1 MVTHNVCTGESFS
14 APSLKLV
21 AGGGVVPPV
30 SSSKST
36 VNVAGWKFKGS
47 LIPGT
52 NSGKTQLSGTGRNS
66 LPIRNIYISLS
77 SQKILSMFTVGR
89 ITAV

>member
-1 MVTHNVCTGESFS
+1 MVTYNDVCTGESFS

-21 AGGGVVPPV
+21 AGGGVAPV

-36 VNVAGWKFKGS
+36 VNDAGWKSTAS

-52 NSGKTQLSGTGRNS
+52 NSGKTQFSGTGRNS
-66 LPIRNIYISLS
+66 LPIRNIS
-77 SQKILSMFTVGR
+77 
-89 ITAV
+89 A